1 MARTVHEIRDAI
13 QAANDRNNSGPHDGI
28 VPFLADQ
35 LEVVHEPSFPNDGIQ
50 DGARL
55 GRFLPIERE
64 VMDAALPDRRLDV
77 TFTVEGDCEIV
88 MKGYLRG
95 TFVHDGSRLEKP
107 VHVVWT
113 VRDGKI
119 VRFCVHAE
127 SDDTADGYRRQ
138 AEAFNSPTVK
148 PLYDRMIAA
157 LNPEQS
163 TPSSGS

>member
-1 MARTVHEIRDAI
+1 MTKTVYEIRDAI

-35 LEVVHEPSFPNDGIQ
+35 VDVFHEPRFPNDRVQ
-50 DGARL
+50 DGAQL

-64 VMDAALPDRRLDV
+64 VMDAAMPDRRLDV
-77 TFTVEGDCEIV
+77 TFTVEGDSNIV
-88 MKGYLRG
+88 MRGHLTG

-113 VRDGKI
+113 VQDGKI

-127 SDDTADGYRRQ
+127 SVQSADGYRRQ
-138 AEAFNSPTVK
+138 AEAFNSPAVK
-148 PLYDRMIAA
+148 PLYDRMIAI
-157 LNPEQS
+157 LQS
-163 TPSSGS
+163 EPPQASA